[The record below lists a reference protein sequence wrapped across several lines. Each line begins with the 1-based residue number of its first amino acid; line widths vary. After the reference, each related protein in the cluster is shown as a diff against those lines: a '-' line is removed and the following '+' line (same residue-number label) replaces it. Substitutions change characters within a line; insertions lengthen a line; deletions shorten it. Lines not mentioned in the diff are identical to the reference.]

1 MDKYIVPSSPPF
13 FSTFCKNS
21 NQDTRMPKPN
31 RYYKLIFLM
40 LFAISL
46 TACANN
52 GGQAQVGLLFPDLE
66 SERWKKE
73 EAMLARLLNEKATK

>member
-1 MDKYIVPSSPPF
+1 
-13 FSTFCKNS
+13 
-21 NQDTRMPKPN
+21 MPKPN